1 MNLDD
6 IRSQIDAIDRELLEL
21 LNRRAD
27 LVHEVGVIKKRD
39 GLQIYAPDREESMLR
54 RLVEMN
60 RGRLAEKSIRAIY
73 REIMSAALSLEDH
86 LRIACFGP
94 EGTWAHQAAR
104 KKFGSSVDYLPL
116 PDYADVFDHVERR
129 AADYGVV
136 PVENSTEGTIGRT
149 LDLFMDSPLRICA
162 QILLRI
168 DHCLVSAV
176 PVERIRTVHSHPQA
190 LAQCRRWLASHV
202 PQAVLVECASTGE
215 AAQIAQDRAA
225 EGAAAVASPVA
236 AELYGLEVVAASIQ
250 DRPVNTTRFLVI
262 GEKTCPPTGRD
273 RTSLIFLID
282 NRPGA
287 LARALAAFDRLQVN
301 LSRIESRPAR
311 DRDWEYVFHIDLA
324 GHCEDPA
331 VAEAVAALRDQGSM
345 VKLLGS
351 YADSGE

>member
-6 IRSQIDAIDRELLEL
+6 IRRRIDAIDRELLGL

-27 LVHEVGVIKKRD
+27 LVHEVGLVKKRD

-60 RGRLAEKSIRAIY
+60 RGRLDERSIRAIY

-86 LRIACFGP
+86 LRIACLGP
-94 EGTWAHQAAR
+94 EGAWTHQAAR
-104 KKFGSSVDYLPL
+104 KKFGSSVEYLAL
-116 PDYADVFDHVERR
+116 PDDADVFDHVERR
-129 AADYGVV
+129 VADYGVV
-136 PVENSTEGTIGRT
+136 AVEHSSEGTIGRT
-149 LDLFMDSPLRICA
+149 LDLFIDSPLRICA

-176 PVERIRTVHSHPQA
+176 PMERIRTVHSHPQA
-190 LAQCRRWLASHV
+190 LAQCRSWLRMHL
-202 PQAVLVECASTGE
+202 PQVVLVECASAGE
-215 AAQIAQDRAA
+215 AARIARERAD
-225 EGAAAVASPVA
+225 EGAAAVAGSA
-236 AELYGLEVVAASIQ
+236 AAALHGLEVHASSIQ
-250 DRPVNTTRFLVI
+250 DRAINTTRFLVI
-262 GEKTCPPTGRD
+262 GEKTCPPTGCD
-273 RTSLIFLID
+273 RTSLIFAID

-287 LARALAAFDRLQVN
+287 LARALSAFDRLQVN

-311 DRDWEYVFHIDLA
+311 ERDWEYVFHIDLA
-324 GHCEDPA
+324 GHCEDSA
-331 VAEAVAALRDQGSM
+331 VAEAIDALRGQGSM